1 MVVSDLRKNNISPQV
16 GRNKKSGLLLSPN
29 SKMLSTS
36 PNGSPKMIRQKSS
49 SSPNELKV
57 ELNDYQLY
65 GYRRNST
72 YFTNGST
79 SYYENEMD
87 DREPDYKEQFR
98 QTMLQMYAETGR
110 RRSDQYAD
118 LKQRKLEQRRQRNEL
133 LMESK
138 DQSKFYSF
146 IKYMVIEHEHIL
158 QLLIFLPLIL
168 TSLYIVCVEEKPLFT
183 T

>member
-16 GRNKKSGLLLSPN
+16 GRNKKSSLLLSPN
-29 SKMLSTS
+29 SKMLSVS

-79 SYYENEMD
+79 SYENDFED
-87 DREPDYKEQFR
+87 GQPDYKEQFR

-110 RRSDQYAD
+110 RRSGQYAD
-118 LKQRKLEQRRQRNEL
+118 LKQRKFEQRLQRNEL
-133 LMESK
+133 LEGK
-138 DQSKFYSF
+138 ENQSKFYF
-146 IKYMVIEHEHIL
+146 FVKYMVTEHEHIL